1 MLLNVMGVGQALGP
15 AMPFS
20 AIAVTGEMPS
30 TGLVIRVWHM
40 AAHETNRPTAGLRQH
55 ETNRSSIATKQKGIA
70 RYVGTP
76 PLEMRQGRF
85 RTPPPWAA

>member
-40 AAHETNRPTAGLRQH
+40 AAHETNRPAAGLRQQNKPIQH
-55 ETNRSSIATKQKGIA
+55 RNKTKRHCA
-70 RYVGTP
+70 LCWHTS
-76 PLEMRQGRF
+76 
-85 RTPPPWAA
+85 T